1 MDDNEIYLKLSEK
14 IDKLCDKLDT
24 KFDNIDT
31 KLQNHEVRIVVLEQK
46 SPEDMKKDWK
56 ADIITLLVK
65 AVVIG
70 AVSIASLVGASGI
83 LANIFGNGG
92 QNEPARNGK
101 NALLGARPAPIVSQV
116 R

>member
-46 SPEDMKKDWK
+46 SPDEKKDWK

-83 LANIFGNGG
+83 LANIFGGG
-92 QNEPARNGK
+92 TTANETGK
-101 NALLGARPAPIVSQV
+101 CRGNAYLGENPAPVV
-116 R
+116 CRLR

>member
-31 KLQNHEVRIVVLEQK
+31 KLQNHEVRIVVLEQRA
-46 SPEDMKKDWK
+46 PDEKKDWK

-83 LANIFGNGG
+83 LANIFGGG
-92 QNEPARNGK
+92 AKNDTTGNGK
-101 NALLGARPAPIVSQV
+101 NALLGARPAPIVCQV

>member
-1 MDDNEIYLKLSEK
+1 MDENEIYLKLSEK

-46 SPEDMKKDWK
+46 SPEDSKKDWR

-70 AVSIASLVGASGI
+70 PVSIASDEVRY
-83 LANIFGNGG
+83 IF
-92 QNEPARNGK
+92 K
-101 NALLGARPAPIVSQV
+101 
-116 R
+116 

>member
-31 KLQNHEVRIVVLEQK
+31 KLQNHEVRIVVLEQR
-46 SPEDMKKDWK
+46 SPDEKKDWK

-83 LANIFGNGG
+83 LANIFGGVKNDTTG
-92 QNEPARNGK
+92 NGK
-101 NALLGARPAPIVSQV
+101 NAILGAHPAPIVCKV

>member
-65 AVVIG
+65 AIVIG
-70 AVSIASLVGASGI
+70 AVSIASLVGASGL
-83 LANIFGNGG
+83 LANIFGGVKNDTTG
-92 QNEPARNGK
+92 NGK
-101 NALLGARPAPIVSQV
+101 NALLGARPAPIVCQV